1 MIMADAGVLNLQAVV
16 EAAMPYLPT
25 EVDLAFKHMFGGI
38 TGYAHGRNFVSLSNV
53 GLALKLPN
61 AVHADLLKIDGA
73 KYLQYAPDEPVSK
86 QSLVLPAAVLADRE
100 ALGKWLKISI
110 DYVST
115 LPLPKKKS
123 AKK

>member
-1 MIMADAGVLNLQAVV
+1 MTDAEVLKLRKAL

-38 TGYAHGRNFVSLSNV
+38 TAYAHGRNFASLSNI

-61 AVHADLLKIDGA
+61 SVHADLLRLDGA
-73 KYLQYAPDEPVSK
+73 KYLQYDPGQPVSK
-86 QSLVLPAAVLADRE
+86 QSIVLPHTVITDPR
-100 ALGKWLKISI
+100 ALEQWLKISI

-115 LPLPKKKS
+115 LPLPKKP
-123 AKK
+123 KKPVGK

>member
-1 MIMADAGVLNLQAVV
+1 MAVAEVLKLQSVV

-38 TGYAHGRNFVSLSNV
+38 TGYAYGRNFASLSNV

-61 AVHADLLKIDGA
+61 AVHAELLKIDGA
-73 KYLQYAPDEPVSK
+73 KYLQYEPDAPVSK
-86 QSLVLPAAVLADRE
+86 QSIVLPNSVLADRE
-100 ALGKWLKISI
+100 ALEKWLKISI

>member
-1 MIMADAGVLNLQAVV
+1 MADAEVLKLREVI

-38 TGYAHGRNFVSLSNV
+38 MAYARGRNFASLSNL

-61 AVHADLLKIDGA
+61 NVHAELLAIDGA
-73 KYLQYAPDEPVSK
+73 KYLQYEPNQPASK
-86 QSLVLPAAVLADRE
+86 QSIVLPGAILLDRDALAH
-100 ALGKWLKISI
+100 WLQISI

-115 LPLPKKKS
+115 LPLPKKPKKS
-123 AKK
+123 TGK